1 MKKIIVEVERGLVT
15 NIYANF
21 MDVKVLV
28 VDHDTDLSDPDET
41 LTPEELVNFKGT
53 DKFIP
58 VDFIS
63 GISKEGAIND

>member
-28 VDHDTDLSDPDET
+28 VDHDTDLSDPDGI
-41 LTPEELVNFKGT
+41 LSLEELQHFKGK
-53 DKFIP
+53 DKFVS
-58 VDFIS
+58 VDFVS
-63 GISKEGAIND
+63 